1 MKISINQK
9 LMSSFFILF
18 LAVIAASVTGLINVN
33 KVSRSGEI
41 ILEEKAPI
49 KDVSMEAVIV
59 AEKALNASRDY
70 LLAQRDL
77 EGIEEK
83 IHEYLGDLDMFLAM
97 VRHGTDSE
105 AFKNSPA
112 GAMYVKDGVTIRTPQ
127 GNPEMLALLDR
138 ISKDKSVFDESARE
152 IIDLHK
158 KKVLYY
164 LSFEGQMSSLVEFL
178 YKIDIQHRRWITALE
193 NAVEYEVDFT
203 GATDPTQCF
212 FGKWHAA
219 FTIDDPEFNTLLEK
233 FLPIH
238 DKLHNSAKEI
248 LAAPED
254 QRESL
259 LVRTMRY
266 ATKILPLLE
275 KLERYTE
282 TTQRDI
288 ESREEVAVAAMLK
301 ASVNM
306 TVHLEELEE
315 IADNEILMARA
326 DADSAK
332 AQAKT
337 ILQALMGGSFV
348 VALLLG
354 FLVRNAIQSIVGP
367 VTRAIEGLK
376 LTSNQMNNASEE
388 IASASESLAEGTS
401 EQAASLEET
410 SASLEQMSS
419 QTNQNSE
426 NASQADTVMQE
437 TKEIIATANDS
448 MLQLT
453 VAMDEITA
461 ASEETSK
468 INKTIDE
475 IAFQTNLLALNA
487 AVEAARAGDAGAGFA
502 VVAEEVRS
510 LAMRSAVAASDTEEL
525 IETTMKKVTEGGN
538 IVKQTNDEF
547 QKVAASTETTGNLLG
562 EINIAS
568 KEQARGIV
576 QINTAIVEMDKVTQ
590 ANASNA
596 EQTASASQTMS
607 AQAKELHEI
616 IAELTVIIGKGKQ
629 KGQPE
634 RPSDTETDRKLLE

>member
-1 MKISINQK
+1 
-9 LMSSFFILF
+9 
-18 LAVIAASVTGLINVN
+18 
-33 KVSRSGEI
+33 
-41 ILEEKAPI
+41 
-49 KDVSMEAVIV
+49 
-59 AEKALNASRDY
+59 
-70 LLAQRDL
+70 
-77 EGIEEK
+77 
-83 IHEYLGDLDMFLAM
+83 
-97 VRHGTDSE
+97 
-105 AFKNSPA
+105 
-112 GAMYVKDGVTIRTPQ
+112 
-127 GNPEMLALLDR
+127 
-138 ISKDKSVFDESARE
+138 
-152 IIDLHK
+152 
-158 KKVLYY
+158 
-164 LSFEGQMSSLVEFL
+164 
-178 YKIDIQHRRWITALE
+178 
-193 NAVEYEVDFT
+193 
-203 GATDPTQCF
+203 
-212 FGKWHAA
+212 
-219 FTIDDPEFNTLLEK
+219 
-233 FLPIH
+233 
-238 DKLHNSAKEI
+238 
-248 LAAPED
+248 
-254 QRESL
+254 
-259 LVRTMRY
+259 
-266 ATKILPLLE
+266 
-275 KLERYTE
+275 
-282 TTQRDI
+282 
-288 ESREEVAVAAMLK
+288 
-301 ASVNM
+301 
-306 TVHLEELEE
+306 
-315 IADNEILMARA
+315 
-326 DADSAK
+326 
-332 AQAKT
+332 
-337 ILQALMGGSFV
+337 
-348 VALLLG
+348 
-354 FLVRNAIQSIVGP
+354 
-367 VTRAIEGLK
+367 
-376 LTSNQMNNASEE
+376 ASEE
-388 IASASESLAEGTS
+388 IASASNSLAEGTS